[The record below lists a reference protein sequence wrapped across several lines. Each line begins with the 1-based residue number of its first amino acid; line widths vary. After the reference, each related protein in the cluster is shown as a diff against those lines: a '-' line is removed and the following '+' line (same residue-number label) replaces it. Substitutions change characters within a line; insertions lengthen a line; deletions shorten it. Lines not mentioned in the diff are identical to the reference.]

1 MEVELL
7 APAAIF
13 LLAGSIQGLLG
24 FGAGLVGVSLLALL
38 WDLQLAV
45 SVGAVFSLPMVCYV
59 AWQTRADLSVS
70 EVVPLGLGCL
80 LGIPL
85 GVSMLV
91 HVNPVFVK
99 GVLGFVLVGHGAWSL
114 WGPEGA
120 RRPPVHWAWG
130 FPAGF
135 AAGILS
141 GAFNASGPPAVIYG
155 TERRWV
161 RDAFRGNISLFF
173 LVTSVVTLF
182 HYVRQDIVTADTLRL
197 NAQLLVPLLAGVAF
211 GDRQSRRVEPGRF
224 RTLVLFG
231 LFGTGCFYLWLTA
244 RAFF

>member
-1 MEVELL
+1 MELL

-24 FGAGLVGVSLLALL
+24 FGAGLVGISLLALF

-59 AWQTRADLSVS
+59 AWQTRSDLSVR
-70 EVVPLGLGCL
+70 EVWPLALGCL

-91 HVNPVFVK
+91 HVNPVYVK
-99 GVLGFVLVGHGAWSL
+99 GVLGLVLVGHGGWTL
-114 WGPEGA
+114 CGPEGSQRGPV
-120 RRPPVHWAWG
+120 RRTWG
-130 FPAGF
+130 VPAGF

-141 GAFNASGPPAVIYG
+141 GAFNASGPPVVIYG

-161 RDAFRGNISLFF
+161 RDEFRGNLSLFF
-173 LVTSVVTLF
+173 LVTSLVTLF
-182 HYVRQDIVTADTLRL
+182 YFVRQDIVTADTLRW
-197 NAQLLVPLLAGVAF
+197 NAQLLVPLLVGVAY
-211 GDRQSRRVEPGRF
+211 GDRQSRRVEPDRF
-224 RTLVLFG
+224 RKVVLLG
-231 LFGTGCFYLWLTA
+231 LLGTGCYYLLTTLWA
-244 RAFF
+244 IF

>member
-1 MEVELL
+1 MELL

-24 FGAGLVGVSLLALL
+24 FGSGLVGVSLLALF

-59 AWQTRADLSVS
+59 AWRTRSDLSVR
-70 EVVPLGLGCL
+70 EVVPLALGCL

-85 GVSMLV
+85 GVSLLV
-91 HVNPVFVK
+91 HVNPVYVK
-99 GVLGFVLVGHGAWSL
+99 GVLGAVLVGHGAWSL
-114 WGPEGA
+114 WEPESSQ
-120 RRPPVHWAWG
+120 RPPVHRAWG

-141 GAFNASGPPAVIYG
+141 GAFNASGPPVVIYG

-161 RDAFRGNISLFF
+161 RDAFRGNLSLFF

-182 HYVRQDIVTADTLRL
+182 HFVRQDIVTADTLRW

-224 RTLVLFG
+224 RTIVLLG
-231 LFGTGCFYLWLTA
+231 LLGTGCFYLWMTA
-244 RAFF
+244 RSLL